1 MLKHLTTIALT
12 PVEYDVILELRNR
25 GITLADVVRRG
36 MLDYTTDYE
45 TNIEEPKVI
54 KLKKV
59 KSN

>member
-45 TNIEEPKVI
+45 TNIQEPKVI